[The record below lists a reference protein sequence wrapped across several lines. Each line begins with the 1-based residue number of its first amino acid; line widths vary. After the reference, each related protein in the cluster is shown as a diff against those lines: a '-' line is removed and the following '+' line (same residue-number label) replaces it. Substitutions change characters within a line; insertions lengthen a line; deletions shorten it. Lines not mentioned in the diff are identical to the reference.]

1 MIVDLDLQ
9 VDNNSS
15 MDNLIKGGFLEGIWV
30 EKYRPHTLNDIILP
44 ERTREI
50 ISGFVNEI
58 PNLLF
63 VGTPGTGKTSLA
75 RIIVNDVLKC
85 NFLYINASD
94 ESGIDTIRHKVTNFS
109 QTKSFDGKVK
119 VVILDEADGL
129 TSQSQAALR
138 NTMESFSKYT
148 RFILTA
154 NYKHK
159 IIPALQSRC
168 QFLDIKPTLE
178 DGVKRVYSIL
188 KQEGVEIDDT
198 QKKKF
203 VELVKANFPD
213 LRKTINEVQKNC
225 LSNTLSITTVGADDT
240 LLVKIFTSIQEKDV
254 LSLRKYLIENENT
267 FYGDYDALMRD
278 YLNYLY
284 RQPINDLKKK
294 EMIAIIAD
302 HLFKSSLILDKE
314 INCFACWINL
324 ERI

>member
-1 MIVDLDLQ
+1 MLDF
-9 VDNNSS
+9 N
-15 MDNLIKGGFLEGIWV
+15 KIWV
-30 EKYRPHTLNDIILP
+30 ERYRPTSLDDIILS
-44 ERTREI
+44 ERNKDIVR
-50 ISGFVNEI
+50 GFVEEI

-75 RIIVNDVLKC
+75 RIIVNDILKC
-85 NFLYINASD
+85 NYLYINASD

-129 TSQSQAALR
+129 TAQSQAALR
-138 NTMESFSKYT
+138 NTMESFAKYT

-178 DGVKRVYSIL
+178 EGVKRIYGIL
-188 KQEGVEIDDT
+188 KEEGIEIENE

-213 LRKTINEVQKNC
+213 LRKAINEVQKNC
-225 LSNTLSITTVGADDT
+225 IDGSLAINTVSVDNA
-240 LLVKIFTSIQEKDV
+240 LLKAIFSAIEQKDV
-254 LSLRKYLIENENT
+254 LSLRKYLIENENA
-267 FYGDYDALMRD
+267 FYGDYDTLMRD

-284 RQPINDLKKK
+284 NQPVQDLKKK

-302 HLFKSSLILDKE
+302 HLYKSAFVLDKE

-324 ERI
+324 ESV

>member
-1 MIVDLDLQ
+1 ME
-9 VDNNSS
+9 S
-15 MDNLIKGGFLEGIWV
+15 LIKGGFLEGIWV
-30 EKYRPHTLNDIILP
+30 EKYRPQTLNDIILP

-50 ISGFVNEI
+50 ICGFVDEI

-85 NFLYINASD
+85 NYLYINASD

-129 TSQSQAALR
+129 TGQSQAALR

-178 DGVKRVYSIL
+178 DGVKRVYNIL
-188 KQEGVEIDDT
+188 KQEGIEIDDT

-213 LRKTINEVQKNC
+213 LRKTINEIQKNC
-225 LSNTLSITTVGADDT
+225 LSGVLSITSVSVDNT
-240 LLVKIFTSIQEKDV
+240 LLAKIFTSIQERDV
-254 LSLRKYLIENENT
+254 LSLRKHLIENENT

-284 RQPINDLKKK
+284 QQPIDDHKKK

-324 ERI
+324 ERV

>member
-1 MIVDLDLQ
+1 VDSGLL
-9 VDNNSS
+9 VSNNKN
-15 MDNLIKGGFLEGIWV
+15 MDNSIKGGFLEGIWV
-30 EKYRPHTLNDIILP
+30 EKYRPQTLGDIILP

-50 ISGFVNEI
+50 ISGFVDEI

-85 NFLYINASD
+85 NYLYINASD

-129 TSQSQAALR
+129 TGQSQAALR

-188 KQEGVEIDDT
+188 KQEGIEIDDA

-213 LRKTINEVQKNC
+213 LRKTINEIQKNC
-225 LSNTLSITTVGADDT
+225 LSGVLSITSVSVDNT
-240 LLVKIFTSIQEKDV
+240 LLTKIFTSIQEKDV
-254 LSLRKYLIENENT
+254 LSLRKHLIENENT

-284 RQPINDLKKK
+284 HQPINDHKKK

-324 ERI
+324 ERV

>member
-1 MIVDLDLQ
+1 
-9 VDNNSS
+9 
-15 MDNLIKGGFLEGIWV
+15 MDGSFDIKGIWC
-30 EKYRPHTLNDIILP
+30 ERYRPQTLDDIILS
-44 ERTREI
+44 ERNRDI
-50 ISGFVNEI
+50 VRGFKDEI

-63 VGTPGTGKTSLA
+63 VGTPGTGKTTLA
-75 RIIVNDVLKC
+75 RIIVNDILKC
-85 NFLYINASD
+85 NYLYINASD

-119 VVILDEADGL
+119 VVILDECDGL
-129 TSQSQAALR
+129 TSQAQAALR
-138 NTMESFSKYT
+138 NTMETFAKYT

-178 DGVKRVYSIL
+178 DGVKRIYSIL
-188 KQEGVEIDDT
+188 KQEGIEIDDA

-213 LRKTINEVQKNC
+213 LRKAINEIQKNC
-225 LSNTLSITTVGADDT
+225 INGSLAITAINVDNS
-240 LLVKIFTSIQEKDV
+240 LLKAIYSAIEQKDV
-254 LSLRKYLIENENT
+254 ISLRKYLIENENT
-267 FYGDYDALMRD
+267 FHGDYDTLMRD

-284 RQPINDLKKK
+284 QQPMQDLKKK

-302 HLFKSSLILDKE
+302 HLYKSAFVLDKE

-324 ERI
+324 ERSIS

>member
-1 MIVDLDLQ
+1 MIDFD
-9 VDNNSS
+9 
-15 MDNLIKGGFLEGIWV
+15 KIWV
-30 EKYRPHTLNDIILP
+30 EKYRPQILDDIILDD
-44 ERTREI
+44 RTRDI
-50 ISGFVNEI
+50 IKGFTDEI

-63 VGTPGTGKTSLA
+63 VGTPGTGKTTLA
-75 RIIVNDVLKC
+75 RIIVNDILKC

-94 ESGIDTIRHKVTNFS
+94 ESGIDTIRHKVTSFS

-119 VVILDEADGL
+119 VVVLDECDGL
-129 TSQSQAALR
+129 TSQAQAALR
-138 NTMESFSKYT
+138 NTMESFAKYT

-178 DGVKRVYSIL
+178 AGVRKCYGIL
-188 KQEGVEIDDT
+188 KQENIEIDDT
-198 QKKKF
+198 QRKKF

-213 LRKTINEVQKNC
+213 LRKCINEIQKNC
-225 LSNTLSITTVGADDT
+225 IDGSLSINSVSVDNTLLNAIYSAIE
-240 LLVKIFTSIQEKDV
+240 QKDV
-254 LSLRKYLIENENT
+254 LSLRKQLIESEDS
-267 FYGDYDALMRD
+267 FYGDYDNLMRS

-284 RQPINDLKKK
+284 TQPVNDLKKK

-302 HLFKSSLILDKE
+302 HLYKSVFVLDKE
-314 INCFACWINL
+314 INCFACWIML